1 MRDLPWHMSGLLIKE
16 RYEISQM
23 RLALTGG
30 RKRAGKEKLESI
42 VQFMVRMAGLP

>member
-30 RKRAGKEKLESI
+30 RKRAGKKNHWKALSSSW
-42 VQFMVRMAGLP
+42 